1 MKKSL
6 YTISREAME
15 IASQLEEGELT
26 PEMETALAINQN
38 ELQEKA
44 INYAYC
50 IKSMEDD
57 VTAINEEIK
66 RLQAIKTAKSNA
78 AERMKESIS
87 NAMQIYGI
95 DKVIS
100 PTLNLSFR
108 RSESVEVDLVEA
120 LSNDFKIV
128 KTTVTADKVAIK
140 QAIKQGENI
149 TGARIVEKFNLQIK

>member
-6 YTISREAME
+6 YNITAEAQS
-15 IASQLEEGELT
+15 IASALEEGEFT

-44 INYAYC
+44 INYGYA

-78 AERMKESIS
+78 IDRMKEAVS
-87 NAMQIYGI
+87 NAMQVYGI
-95 DKVIS
+95 EKVTS

-108 RSESVEVDLVEA
+108 KSEVVEVELVEA

-149 TGARIVEKFNLQIK
+149 TGARIVQKFNLQIK